1 MNEFVPVSTSL
12 VKTLTNATWRMIAI
26 EMQYAQILLVDMNVN
41 VAMGFL
47 AMALNATIKLRVL

>member
-26 EMQYAQILLVDMNVN
+26 EMQFARILLVDMNVN
-41 VAMGFL
+41 AEMGFL